1 MNNNV
6 KQILTSLGLILVAVV
21 SFIIFAP
28 IFVFLIIFLM
38 ISSFILRRR
47 IMKQNADF
55 FNKNGRKKG
64 RVIDQ
69 EEDSHENSNSN
80 QKLK

>member
-6 KQILTSLGLILVAVV
+6 KQILTSLGLIAVAVI

-28 IFVFLIIFLM
+28 LFVFLIIFFM
-38 ISSFILRRR
+38 IFSFFIRRK
-47 IMKQNADF
+47 IIKENPDF
-55 FNKNGRKKG
+55 FKQYTNRKG

-69 EEDSHENSNSN
+69 EEDDTDINSNY
-80 QKLK
+80 KIK

>member
-6 KQILTSLGLILVAVV
+6 KQILTSLGLIAVAVI

-38 ISSFILRRR
+38 ISSFILRRK
-47 IMKQNADF
+47 IMKENADF
-55 FNKNGRKKG
+55 FKKNSRKKG
-64 RVIDQ
+64 RIIDQ
-69 EEDSHENSNSN
+69 DENSPNESNSN
-80 QKLK
+80 EKLK

>member
-6 KQILTSLGLILVAVV
+6 RQILTSLGLIAVAVI

-38 ISSFILRRR
+38 ISSFILRRK
-47 IMKQNADF
+47 IMKENADF
-55 FNKNGRKKG
+55 FKKNSHKKV
-64 RVIDQ
+64 RIIDQ
-69 EEDSHENSNSN
+69 DENSPNESNSN
-80 QKLK
+80 EKLK

>member
-6 KQILTSLGLILVAVV
+6 KQILTSLGLIAVAVI

-38 ISSFILRRR
+38 VSSFILRRK
-47 IMKQNADF
+47 IMKENADF
-55 FNKNGRKKG
+55 FKKNSRKKG
-64 RVIDQ
+64 KIIDQ
-69 EEDSHENSNSN
+69 DENSPNESNSN
-80 QKLK
+80 EKLK

>member
-1 MNNNV
+1 
-6 KQILTSLGLILVAVV
+6 
-21 SFIIFAP
+21 
-28 IFVFLIIFLM
+28 
-38 ISSFILRRR
+38 
-47 IMKQNADF
+47 MKQNADF

-69 EEDSHENSNSN
+69 EEDSHENFNSN